1 MRKIKKGSFTIEAA
15 LLMPLVL
22 MILIGVLYLDFF
34 VHDRAYLTAAAY
46 EAAVSGSME
55 GYRAAGMRESEHA
68 DKCRK
73 NCESNLQTGSTCR
86 VPGAEMEAGSQW

>member
-55 GYRAAGMRESEHA
+55 GYKKKGTYMKRRIYRVECWEISGCREE
-68 DKCRK
+68 RI
-73 NCESNLQTGSTCR
+73 
-86 VPGAEMEAGSQW
+86 

>member
-34 VHDRAYLTAAAY
+34 VHDRAYLTADIKRKGTY
-46 EAAVSGSME
+46 MKRRIYRVECWEISGC
-55 GYRAAGMRESEHA
+55 REE
-68 DKCRK
+68 RI
-73 NCESNLQTGSTCR
+73 
-86 VPGAEMEAGSQW
+86 

>member
-46 EAAVSGSME
+46 EAAVSGSMKRRI
-55 GYRAAGMRESEHA
+55 YRVECWEISGCREE
-68 DKCRK
+68 RI
-73 NCESNLQTGSTCR
+73 
-86 VPGAEMEAGSQW
+86 

>member
-34 VHDRAYLTAAAY
+34 VHDRAYLTAALMRQQS
-46 EAAVSGSME
+46 AAVWKDIKRKGTYMKRRIYREECWEVSGCWE
-55 GYRAAGMRESEHA
+55 ERILACRQMRE
-68 DKCRK
+68 K
-73 NCESNLQTGSTCR
+73 Q
-86 VPGAEMEAGSQW
+86 

>member
-34 VHDRAYLTAAAY
+34 VHDRAYLL
-46 EAAVSGSME
+46 SLI
-55 GYRAAGMRESEHA
+55 HI
-68 DKCRK
+68 
-73 NCESNLQTGSTCR
+73 
-86 VPGAEMEAGSQW
+86 

>member
-46 EAAVSGSME
+46 EAAVSGSMD
-55 GYRAAGMRESEHA
+55 G
-68 DKCRK
+68 
-73 NCESNLQTGSTCR
+73 
-86 VPGAEMEAGSQW
+86 

>member
-55 GYRAAGMRESEHA
+55 GYKKKGTYMKRRIHREECWEVSGCWEERILACGQMRE
-68 DKCRK
+68 K
-73 NCESNLQTGSTCR
+73 Q
-86 VPGAEMEAGSQW
+86 

>member
-46 EAAVSGSME
+46 EAAAVWKDIKRKGTYMKRRI
-55 GYRAAGMRESEHA
+55 YRVE
-68 DKCRK
+68 C
-73 NCESNLQTGSTCR
+73 
-86 VPGAEMEAGSQW
+86 